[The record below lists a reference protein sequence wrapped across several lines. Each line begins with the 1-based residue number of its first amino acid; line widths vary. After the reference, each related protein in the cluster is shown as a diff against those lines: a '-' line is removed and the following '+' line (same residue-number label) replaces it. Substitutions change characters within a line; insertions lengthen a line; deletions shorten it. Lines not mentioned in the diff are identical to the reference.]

1 MTDFLAI
8 KPRRLVVGMSG
19 ATGAPLAIRM
29 LRVLAE
35 AGIETHLIMSRMAEV
50 TLAYESSLKIA
61 EVRALA
67 HVAYRNDDLAAAP
80 SSGSFR
86 TMGMVVVPCSMRA
99 LGEMAVG
106 GGGSLLT
113 RAADVTLKERRR
125 LVVVARETPLT
136 LAHLRAMTA
145 VTEMGG
151 IIAPPVPAFYFG
163 PQTIDEMVDH
173 MVGRVL
179 DLFDVE
185 HNLVKRWGETGGSGP
200 QPR

>member
-1 MTDFLAI
+1 MTAPFGARS
-8 KPRRLVVGMSG
+8 RRLIVGMSG
-19 ATGAPLAIRM
+19 ATGVPIAIRM
-29 LRVLAE
+29 LRALADV
-35 AGIETHLIMSRMAEV
+35 GVETHLIMSRMAEV
-50 TLAYESSLKIA
+50 TVAHECDMKIA
-61 EVRALA
+61 DIKALA
-67 HVAYRNDDLAAAP
+67 AYSYRNDDLAAAP

-125 LVVVARETPLT
+125 LVVMARETPLT
-136 LAHLRAMTA
+136 LAHIRAMAA

-163 PQTIDEMVDH
+163 PQTIDDLIDH

-179 DLFDVE
+179 DLFDID
-185 HNLVKRWGETGGSGP
+185 HDLVKRWGETGGSGIIP
-200 QPR
+200 K